1 MLRFDVEQI
10 KLQYCRASI
19 SDLCPIEMCQ
29 RADPVSFIFSLFPDF
44 FSLQIYFFSSI
55 SRSISFFLSRI
66 YFHSFPRFISFFLS
80 EIYFFFPFQDL
91 FPNKHQ
97 QKPSPHP
104 ALRHPLTSIWL
115 PTWGKLFFKIF
126 SKYCS

>member
-19 SDLCPIEMCQ
+19 SHLCPIEMCQ
-29 RADPVSFIFSLFPDF
+29 RADPVSFF
-44 FSLQIYFFSSI
+44 FSRFFLSPDLFLFSFP
-55 SRSISFFLSRI
+55 RFISFFLSRI
-66 YFHSFPRFISFFLS
+66 YFHSFPRSIFFFLS

-115 PTWGKLFFKIF
+115 PTWGELFFKIF
-126 SKYCS
+126 SKSCS